1 MKSSIPV
8 ELLTA
13 HVLRFRIK
21 LHIPNLIDSWRYE
34 YVSQII
40 RKFVTLTNP
49 YLLEKLNKNHIHELI
64 KHLNQLQNFLC
75 SYIQNILINI
85 SVLNQCITLYFL

>member
-13 HVLRFRIK
+13 HVLRCRIK
-21 LHIPNLIDSWRYE
+21 LHIPNLIDSCE
-34 YVSQII
+34 CFSQIR
-40 RKFVTLTNP
+40 RKLVTLTNP
-49 YLLEKLNKNHIHELI
+49 YLLEKLNKNHELI
-64 KHLNQLQNFLC
+64 KDLNQLQKFLC

-85 SVLNQCITLYFL
+85 SILNQCIKL